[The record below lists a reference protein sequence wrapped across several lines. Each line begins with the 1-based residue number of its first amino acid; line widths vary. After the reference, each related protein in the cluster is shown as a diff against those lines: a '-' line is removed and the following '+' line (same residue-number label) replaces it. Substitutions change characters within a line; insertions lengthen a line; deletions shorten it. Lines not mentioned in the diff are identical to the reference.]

1 MFYEIY
7 KDLCMKIGKSPSAV
21 AEELGIN
28 KSNVSNWKNNGYQP
42 RGEALSKI
50 ADYFGVTT
58 DYLLE
63 KDDPNGMDS
72 SPQRK
77 VLFSLAQKMDEDQI
91 QKINDTIKEMFNVY
105 VNEAYCEDALNIL
118 WHEISH
124 IKDNDF
130 YSMSDIETIEE
141 KADRAIITETD
152 IKNLDIRAC

>member
-77 VLFSLAQKMDEDQI
+77 VLFSLAQKMDEEQI
-91 QKINDTIKEMFNVY
+91 QKINDTIKVMFN
-105 VNEAYCEDALNIL
+105 
-118 WHEISH
+118 
-124 IKDNDF
+124 IK
-130 YSMSDIETIEE
+130 E
-141 KADRAIITETD
+141 
-152 IKNLDIRAC
+152 